1 MTDMVTYDGLLER
14 LRGFSEE
21 EFAAFNRRVVND
33 EKLEVIGVRM
43 PQLRKVA
50 KEYYGYFGE
59 VSLFP
64 DEYFEVVFVKLCL
77 ASRLKYED
85 FIKVSDGCVALL
97 SDWALCDCFAPAC
110 VAKNRESYIPFIKKY
125 LSEHGGYRGG
135 EFVRRFAL
143 TTLLHFY
150 VEEDYLPLIFS
161 CIENCDPAPY
171 YVAMGAAWLLAEV
184 LVKHYVAGFEF
195 LSSTMCDINIKLK
208 AISKACDS
216 YRISPAQKAELRALR
231 AGLKEKLRA
240 AKF

>member
-50 KEYYGYFGE
+50 KEYYGYFGD

-64 DEYFEVVFVKLCL
+64 DEYFE
-77 ASRLKYED
+77 
-85 FIKVSDGCVALL
+85 
-97 SDWALCDCFAPAC
+97 
-110 VAKNRESYIPFIKKY
+110 
-125 LSEHGGYRGG
+125 
-135 EFVRRFAL
+135 VRRFAL